1 MLHDYAHCFDYTA
14 DCPEDCFR
22 AQLVKDLY
30 KDPRM
35 KNVPVSWQSFVGL
48 PDCLL
53 PETEKQK
60 KEGDFS

>member
-1 MLHDYAHCFDYTA
+1 MLHDYAHCCNYTA

-22 AQLVKDLY
+22 AQLVRDLY

-35 KNVPVSWQSFVGL
+35 KNVPVSWQSFIGSA
-48 PDCLL
+48 DCPW

-60 KEGDFS
+60 KEGGFS